1 MLKDDIT
8 EAVACAKKIVSRQGI
23 TAWYVIFLFVFVF
36 RPVLLRYN

>member
-8 EAVACAKKIVSRQGI
+8 QAVACAKTIVSRQGI
-23 TAWYVIFLFVFVF
+23 TAWYVIFFVFVF